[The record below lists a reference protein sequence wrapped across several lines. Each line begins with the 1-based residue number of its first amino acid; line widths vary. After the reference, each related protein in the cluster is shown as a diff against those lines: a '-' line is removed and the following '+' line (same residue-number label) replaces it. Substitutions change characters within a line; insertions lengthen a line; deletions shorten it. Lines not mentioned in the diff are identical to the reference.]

1 MRRTGK
7 QGLHQRV
14 REGEHLKRI
23 RCRSRAKQIELAEDL
38 SFDYTDQTHSDS
50 QALSEPTPGDDPCE

>member
-7 QGLHQRV
+7 QGLHSRI

-38 SFDYTDQTHSDS
+38 SEEYTSETHSDS
-50 QALSEPTPGDDPCE
+50 QALSDSTSEDDP